1 MPMMPTYDF
10 ETEADAIKR
19 KQAIADA
26 MQASALRPMEMPTQ
40 PGVKVSPIAV
50 LGKMLEG
57 YVANKRQDALKDE
70 RTALSQRYGDELKS
84 GMEQYYKTMQ
94 GYETPSMALAPNED
108 GSPQMVKVPGD
119 RKKAIFDALASNH
132 PVLRDLAMSQLKE
145 EGKDQLTPKDL
156 LSIATPESVLAN
168 PANPAAW
175 KPKRD
180 LKAFAP
186 GEVLLDSSG
195 NYATPGNPSG
205 QQPFGLK
212 TIGGDLY
219 QTSATGYKK
228 LDNAPKVTVNNAVNM
243 GDNALMKKLGE
254 STAELI
260 DGARKGKQQAQQ
272 TQFTA
277 NRLEELNNKGVFSG
291 PTANIAT
298 TLGAFA
304 QTLGVPV
311 DQNKLGRSE
320 EYNAILAQQV
330 SKVLT
335 AGNGVGRS
343 MTDEDRKR
351 FEAQFPQL
359 ISTPK
364 GRQQIIGMLRDSA
377 AQDMQY
383 ANQVEANLRKNYPEA
398 ARLWDVAPTN
408 VGFPTP
414 AKAKA
419 GVPGPLPPVTPAKAG
434 VPGPLPPVAPLPPIP
449 LDQYLKNFGGR

>member
-1 MPMMPTYDF
+1 MMPTYDF
-10 ETEADAIKR
+10 EAEADAIKR

-26 MQASALRPMEMPTQ
+26 LQQSALAPMQMPTQ
-40 PGVKVSPIAV
+40 PGVKLSGVNV
-50 LGKMLEG
+50 LAKLLEG
-57 YVANKRQDALKDE
+57 YVARKKSDE
-70 RTALSQRYGDELKS
+70 AKADRTALSRRYSDELKS
-84 GMEQYYKTMQ
+84 GVEQYYKTMQ
-94 GYETPSMALAPNED
+94 GYEAPSLALAPNAD

-132 PVLRDLAMSQLKE
+132 PVLRDLALQQLKE
-145 EGKDQLTPKDL
+145 EGKNQLTPKDL

-168 PANPAAW
+168 IANPAAW
-175 KPKRD
+175 KPKRE

-205 QQPFGLK
+205 QPPFGLQ

-219 QTSATGYKK
+219 QVSPTGYKK
-228 LDNAPKVTVNNAVNM
+228 LDNAPRVNVTNTINT

-254 STAELI
+254 STADLI
-260 DGARKGKQQAQQ
+260 NAARTGKQQAQQ
-272 TQFTA
+272 MLFTA

-330 SKVLT
+330 AKVLT
-335 AGNGVGRS
+335 AGSGVGRS

-351 FEAQFPQL
+351 FEQQFPQL
-359 ISTPK
+359 VSTPQ
-364 GRQQIIGMLRDSA
+364 GRQQIISMLRNSA
-377 AQDMQY
+377 VQDLQY

-408 VGFPTP
+408 VEFPQ
-414 AKAKA
+414 
-419 GVPGPLPPVTPAKAG
+419 PVVG
-434 VPGPLPPVAPLPPIP
+434 EGPVAGQAPSPTVIP

>member
-57 YVANKRQDALKDE
+57 YVAGKKSDEVKSE
-70 RTALSQRYGDELKS
+70 RTALSQRYGDELRS

-94 GYETPSMALAPNED
+94 GYETPSMALAPNAD

-205 QQPFGLK
+205 QRPFDLK

-228 LDNAPKVTVNNAVNM
+228 LDNAPKVSVGGPIVNLPKGQSKLFEGRAEAANKDLAEAEQVARAGQATLSAINRMRQVNN
-243 GDNALMKKLGE
+243 
-254 STAELI
+254 TY
-260 DGARKGKQQAQQ
+260 Q
-272 TQFTA
+272 
-277 NRLEELNNKGVFSG
+277 G
-291 PTANIAT
+291 PTAGIAMRMGQ
-298 TLGAFA
+298 LAKA
-304 QTLGVPV
+304 MGVPV
-311 DQNKLGRSE
+311 DEKRLANSETFESESAQIWLQAMNLAGGARGLVKEESERIAQAVPNLIHTQQGREQLFAMLEARVKESQELVKLKQRAMQKAATADNPNLYFE
-320 EYNAILAQQV
+320 EL
-330 SKVLT
+330 
-335 AGNGVGRS
+335 
-343 MTDEDRKR
+343 
-351 FEAQFPQL
+351 
-359 ISTPK
+359 
-364 GRQQIIGMLRDSA
+364 
-377 AQDMQY
+377 
-383 ANQVEANLRKNYPEA
+383 ANLGGGTVPS
-398 ARLWDVAPTN
+398 
-408 VGFPTP
+408 
-414 AKAKA
+414 
-419 GVPGPLPPVTPAKAG
+419 VPGNIPSN
-434 VPGPLPPVAPLPPIP
+434 PGPIP

>member
-1 MPMMPTYDF
+1 MPMTPTYDF

-26 MQASALRPMEMPTQ
+26 LQQSALAPLQMPTQ
-40 PGVKVSPIAV
+40 PGVKLSGVNV
-50 LGKMLEG
+50 LAKLLEG
-57 YVANKRQDALKDE
+57 YVAGKKSDE
-70 RTALSQRYGDELKS
+70 AKADRTALSQRYGDELKS

-94 GYETPSMALAPNED
+94 GYETPSLALAPNED

-132 PVLRDLAMSQLKE
+132 PVLRDLAMQQLKE
-145 EGKDQLTPKDL
+145 EGKNQLTPKDL

-168 PANPAAW
+168 TANPAAW
-175 KPKRD
+175 KPKRE

-205 QQPFGLK
+205 QRPFDLK

-228 LDNAPKVTVNNAVNM
+228 LDNAPKVTVHNAVNM

-260 DGARKGKQQAQQ
+260 NTARTGKQQAQQ
-272 TQFTA
+272 MQFTA

-291 PTANIAT
+291 PTANVAT

-330 SKVLT
+330 AKVLT

-351 FEAQFPQL
+351 FEQQFPQL
-359 ISTPK
+359 VSTPQ
-364 GRQQIIGMLRDSA
+364 GRQQIIGMLRNSA
-377 AQDMQY
+377 AQDLQY

-408 VGFPTP
+408 VGFPNP
-414 AKAKA
+414 SNA
-419 GVPGPLPPVTPAKAG
+419 GGSGPGT
-434 VPGPLPPVAPLPPIP
+434 PIP
-449 LDQYLKNFGGR
+449 LDQYLKNFGGQ

>member
-26 MQASALRPMEMPTQ
+26 LQQSALAPLQMPTQ
-40 PGVKVSPIAV
+40 PGVKLSGVNV
-50 LGKMLEG
+50 LAKLLEG
-57 YVANKRQDALKDE
+57 YVAGKKSDE
-70 RTALSQRYGDELKS
+70 AKADRTVLSRRYGDELKS

-94 GYETPSMALAPNED
+94 GYETPSMVLAPNED

-132 PVLRDLAMSQLKE
+132 PILRDLAMQQLKE
-145 EGKDQLTPKDL
+145 EGKNTLTPKDL
-156 LSIATPESVLAN
+156 LTIATPESILAN
-168 PANPAAW
+168 PNNTAGW
-175 KPKRD
+175 KPKRE
-180 LKAFAP
+180 LKAVAP

-195 NYATPGNPSG
+195 NFATPGNPAGSA
-205 QQPFGLK
+205 PWK
-212 TIGGDLY
+212 TTTIGGDLY
-219 QTSATGYKK
+219 QQSATGLKK
-228 LDNAPKVTVNNAVNM
+228 LDNAPKVTVHNAVNM

-260 DGARKGKQQAQQ
+260 NTARTGKQQAQQ
-272 TQFTA
+272 MLFTA

-291 PTANIAT
+291 PTANVAT

-330 SKVLT
+330 AKVLT
-335 AGNGVGRS
+335 AGSGVGRS

-351 FEAQFPQL
+351 FEQQFPQL
-359 ISTPK
+359 VSTPQ
-364 GRQQIIGMLRDSA
+364 GRQQIIGMLRNSA
-377 AQDMQY
+377 AQDLQY
-383 ANQVEANLRKNYPEA
+383 ANQVETNLRKNYPDA

-408 VGFPTP
+408 VSFPTP
-414 AKAKA
+414 ANA
-419 GVPGPLPPVTPAKAG
+419 GGSGPGN
-434 VPGPLPPVAPLPPIP
+434 PIP
-449 LDQYLKNFGGR
+449 LDQYLQNFGGR

>member
-26 MQASALRPMEMPTQ
+26 LQQSALAPMQMPTQ
-40 PGVKVSPIAV
+40 PGVKLSGVNV
-50 LGKMLEG
+50 LAKLLEG
-57 YVANKRQDALKDE
+57 YVAGKKSDE
-70 RTALSQRYGDELKS
+70 AKADRTALSQRYGDELKS

-94 GYETPSMALAPNED
+94 GYETPFMALAPNED

-132 PVLRDLAMSQLKE
+132 PILRDLAMQQLKE
-145 EGKDQLTPKDL
+145 EGKNTLTPKDL
-156 LSIATPESVLAN
+156 LAIATPESILAN
-168 PANPAAW
+168 PNNTAGW
-175 KPKRD
+175 KPKRE
-180 LKAFAP
+180 LKAVAP

-195 NYATPGNPSG
+195 NFATPGNPAGS
-205 QQPFGLK
+205 PPWK
-212 TIGGDLY
+212 TTTIGGDLY
-219 QTSATGYKK
+219 QESSTGLRK
-228 LDNAPKVTVNNAVNM
+228 LDNTPKVSVHTTVQT

-335 AGNGVGRS
+335 AGSGVGRS

-359 ISTPK
+359 ISTPQ
-364 GRQQIIGMLRDSA
+364 GRQQIIGMLRNSA
-377 AQDMQY
+377 AQDLQY
-383 ANQVEANLRKNYPEA
+383 ANQVEANLRKSYPEA

-408 VGFPTP
+408 VGFPNP
-414 AKAKA
+414 ANA
-419 GVPGPLPPVTPAKAG
+419 GGSGPGT
-434 VPGPLPPVAPLPPIP
+434 PIP
-449 LDQYLKNFGGR
+449 LDQYLKNFGGQ

>member
-1 MPMMPTYDF
+1 MMPTYDF
-10 ETEADAIKR
+10 ETEADAITR

-40 PGVKVSPIAV
+40 PGVKLSGVNV
-50 LGKMLEG
+50 LAKLLEG
-57 YVANKRQDALKDE
+57 YVAGKKSDEVKSE

-94 GYETPSMALAPNED
+94 GYETPSMALAPNAD
-108 GSPQMVKVPGD
+108 GSPQMVKVPSD

-156 LSIATPESVLAN
+156 MSIATPESVLAN
-168 PANPAAW
+168 TTNPAAW

-260 DGARKGKQQAQQ
+260 NNARTGKQQAQQ
-272 TQFTA
+272 MQFTA
-277 NRLEELNNKGVFSG
+277 NRLEELSNKGVFSG
-291 PTANIAT
+291 PTANVAT

-330 SKVLT
+330 AKVLT

-351 FEAQFPQL
+351 FEQQFPQL
-359 ISTPK
+359 VSTPK

-414 AKAKA
+414 AKA
-419 GVPGPLPPVTPAKAG
+419 GR
-434 VPGPLPPVAPLPPIP
+434 PGPLPPVAPLPPIP

>member
-26 MQASALRPMEMPTQ
+26 MQAGALQPMQMPTQ
-40 PGVKVSPIAV
+40 PGVKLSGVNV
-50 LGKMLEG
+50 LAKLLEG
-57 YVANKRQDALKDE
+57 YVAGKKSDEAKSE

-84 GMEQYYKTMQ
+84 GMEQFYRTSQ
-94 GYETPSMALAPNED
+94 GYEAPSMALIPGED
-108 GSPQMVKVPGD
+108 GKPQSIHIPGD

-132 PVLRDLAMSQLKE
+132 PVLRDLAMQQLKE
-145 EGKDQLTPKDL
+145 EGKNQLTPKDL
-156 LSIATPESVLAN
+156 LAIATPESVLAN
-168 PANPAAW
+168 TANPASW
-175 KPKRD
+175 KPKRE

-205 QQPFGLK
+205 QQPFDLK

-228 LDNAPKVTVNNAVNM
+228 LDNAPKVTVHNAVNM

-260 DGARKGKQQAQQ
+260 AGARTGKQQAQQ
-272 TQFTA
+272 MNFTA

-291 PTANIAT
+291 PTANVAT
-298 TLGAFA
+298 TIGAFA

-330 SKVLT
+330 AKVLT

-351 FEAQFPQL
+351 FEQQFPQL
-359 ISTPK
+359 VSTPQ
-364 GRQQIIGMLRDSA
+364 GRQQIIGMLRNSA
-377 AQDMQY
+377 SQDLQY

-414 AKAKA
+414 ANA
-419 GVPGPLPPVTPAKAG
+419 GGQGPGN
-434 VPGPLPPVAPLPPIP
+434 PIP
-449 LDQYLKNFGGR
+449 LDQYLKNFGGQ

>member
-26 MQASALRPMEMPTQ
+26 LQQSALQPMQMPTQ
-40 PGVKVSPIAV
+40 PGVKLSGVNV
-50 LGKMLEG
+50 LAKLLEG
-57 YVANKRQDALKDE
+57 YVARKKSDE
-70 RTALSQRYGDELKS
+70 VKADRAALSQRYGDELKS
-84 GMEQYYKTMQ
+84 GIEQYYKTMQ

-132 PVLRDLAMSQLKE
+132 PVLRDLALSQLKE
-145 EGKDQLTPKDL
+145 EGKNQLTPKDL

-168 PANPAAW
+168 IANPAAW
-175 KPKRD
+175 KPKRE

-186 GEVLLDSSG
+186 GEVLLDAAG

-205 QQPFGLK
+205 QPPFSLQ

-219 QTSATGYKK
+219 QVSPTGLKK
-228 LDNAPKVTVNNAVNM
+228 LDNAPKVNVTNTINT

-254 STAELI
+254 STADLI
-260 DGARKGKQQAQQ
+260 NAARTGKQQAQQ
-272 TQFTA
+272 MMFTA
-277 NRLEELNNKGVFSG
+277 DRLEKLNKEGVFSG

-311 DQNKLGRSE
+311 DQEKLGRSE
-320 EYNAILAQQV
+320 QYNAILAQQV
-330 SKVLT
+330 AKVLT
-335 AGNGVGRS
+335 AGSGVGRS

-351 FEAQFPQL
+351 FEQQFPQL
-359 ISTPK
+359 ISTPQ
-364 GRQQIIGMLRDSA
+364 GRQQIIEMLRNSA
-377 AQDMQY
+377 AQDVQY

-398 ARLWDVAPTN
+398 ARLWDVAPTS
-408 VGFPTP
+408 VGFPNP
-414 AKAKA
+414 SNA
-419 GVPGPLPPVTPAKAG
+419 GGSAPGT
-434 VPGPLPPVAPLPPIP
+434 PIP
-449 LDQYLKNFGGR
+449 LDQYLKNFGGQ

>member
-26 MQASALRPMEMPTQ
+26 LQQSALAPMQMPTQ
-40 PGVKVSPIAV
+40 PGVKLSGVNV
-50 LGKMLEG
+50 LAKLLEG
-57 YVANKRQDALKDE
+57 YVAGKIADE
-70 RTALSQRYGDELKS
+70 AKSERAALSQRYGDELRS
-84 GMEQYYKTMQ
+84 GVEQYYKTMQ

-132 PVLRDLAMSQLKE
+132 PVLRDLAMTQLKE
-145 EGKDQLTPKDL
+145 ESKNQLTPKDL

-168 PANPAAW
+168 ITNPAAW
-175 KPKRD
+175 KPKRE

-186 GEVLLDSSG
+186 GEVLLDAAG

-205 QQPFGLK
+205 QPPFGLQ

-219 QTSATGYKK
+219 QVSPTGLKK
-228 LDNAPKVTVNNAVNM
+228 LDNAPKVNVTNTINT

-254 STAELI
+254 STADLI
-260 DGARKGKQQAQQ
+260 DAARKGKQQAQQ
-272 TQFTA
+272 MLFTA

-330 SKVLT
+330 AKVLT
-335 AGNGVGRS
+335 AGSGVGRS

-351 FEAQFPQL
+351 FEQQFPQL
-359 ISTPK
+359 VSTPQ
-364 GRQQIIGMLRDSA
+364 GRQQIIGMLRNSA

-408 VGFPTP
+408 IGFPTP
-414 AKAKA
+414 ANA
-419 GVPGPLPPVTPAKAG
+419 GGSGPGN
-434 VPGPLPPVAPLPPIP
+434 PIP
-449 LDQYLKNFGGR
+449 LDQYLKNFGGQ

>member
-26 MQASALRPMEMPTQ
+26 LQQAALQPMQMPTQ
-40 PGVKVSPIAV
+40 PGVKLSGVNV
-50 LGKMLEG
+50 LAKLLEG
-57 YVANKRQDALKDE
+57 YVAGKKSDE
-70 RTALSQRYGDELKS
+70 AKADRTALSQRYGDELKS

-94 GYETPSMALAPNED
+94 GYETPSMALTPNED

-132 PVLRDLAMSQLKE
+132 PVLRDLAISQLKE
-145 EGKDQLTPKDL
+145 EGKNQLTPKDL
-156 LSIATPESVLAN
+156 LSIATPDSVLAN
-168 PANPAAW
+168 TANPAAW
-175 KPKRD
+175 KPKRE

-205 QQPFGLK
+205 QRPFDLK

-228 LDNAPKVTVNNAVNM
+228 LDNAPKVTVHNAVNM

-260 DGARKGKQQAQQ
+260 NTARTGKQQAQQ
-272 TQFTA
+272 MQFTA

-291 PTANIAT
+291 PTANVAT

-330 SKVLT
+330 AKVLT

-351 FEAQFPQL
+351 FEQQFPQL
-359 ISTPK
+359 VSTPQ
-364 GRQQIIGMLRDSA
+364 GRQQIIGMLRNSA
-377 AQDMQY
+377 AQDLQY

-414 AKAKA
+414 ANA
-419 GVPGPLPPVTPAKAG
+419 GGQGPGN
-434 VPGPLPPVAPLPPIP
+434 PIP
-449 LDQYLKNFGGR
+449 LDQYLKNFGGQ

>member
-10 ETEADAIKR
+10 ETEADALKR

-26 MQASALRPMEMPTQ
+26 MQQNALRPMDLPQQ
-40 PGVKVSPIAV
+40 PGVKVSGLNV
-50 LGKMLEG
+50 LAKLLEG
-57 YVANKRQDALKDE
+57 YVAGKTSEGVKSE
-70 RTALSQRYGDELKS
+70 RTALAHRYGDELRS
-84 GMEQYYKTMQ
+84 GMEQYYKTSQ
-94 GYETPSMALAPNED
+94 GYATPSMAMQPGAD
-108 GSPQMVKVPGD
+108 GTPQMIKVPGD

-132 PVLRDLAMSQLKE
+132 PVLRDLAMQQLKE
-145 EGKDQLTPKDL
+145 EGKNQLTPKDL

-168 PANPAAW
+168 TANPASW
-175 KPKRD
+175 KPKRE
-180 LKAFAP
+180 LKAIAP

-195 NYATPGNPSG
+195 NFATPGNPSG
-205 QQPFGLK
+205 QQPFDLK

-228 LDNAPKVTVNNAVNM
+228 LDNAPKVTVHNAVNM

-260 DGARKGKQQAQQ
+260 NTARTGKQQAQQ
-272 TQFTA
+272 MQFTA

-291 PTANIAT
+291 PTANVAT
-298 TLGAFA
+298 TIGAFA

-330 SKVLT
+330 AKVLT

-351 FEAQFPQL
+351 FEQQFPQL
-359 ISTPK
+359 VSTPQ
-364 GRQQIIGMLRDSA
+364 GRQQIIGMLRNSA
-377 AQDMQY
+377 SQDLQY
-383 ANQVEANLRKNYPEA
+383 ANQVEANLRKSYPEA

-414 AKAKA
+414 ANA
-419 GVPGPLPPVTPAKAG
+419 GGQGPGN
-434 VPGPLPPVAPLPPIP
+434 PIP
-449 LDQYLKNFGGR
+449 LDQYLKNFGGQ

>member
-26 MQASALRPMEMPTQ
+26 LQQSALAPMQMPQQ
-40 PGVKVSPIAV
+40 PGVKLSGVNV
-50 LGKMLEG
+50 LAKLLEG
-57 YVANKRQDALKDE
+57 YVAGKKSDE
-70 RTALSQRYGDELKS
+70 AKSERAALSQRYGDELKS

-108 GSPQMVKVPGD
+108 GTPQMVKVPGD

-132 PVLRDLAMSQLKE
+132 PVLRDLAMQQLKE
-145 EGKDQLTPKDL
+145 EGKNQLTPKDL
-156 LSIATPESVLAN
+156 LTISTPESVLASINN
-168 PANPAAW
+168 PGAW
-175 KPKRD
+175 KPKRE
-180 LKAFAP
+180 LKAVAP

-195 NYATPGNPSG
+195 NFATPGNPG
-205 QQPFGLK
+205 GTPPWQTTK
-212 TIGGDLY
+212 IAGDLY
-219 QTSATGYKK
+219 QQSATGLKK
-228 LDNAPKVTVNNAVNM
+228 LDNAPKVTVHNAVNM

-260 DGARKGKQQAQQ
+260 NTARTGKQQAQQ
-272 TQFTA
+272 MMFTA
-277 NRLEELNNKGVFSG
+277 QRLEELNGKGVFSG
-291 PTANIAT
+291 PTANVAT

-330 SKVLT
+330 AKVLT

-351 FEAQFPQL
+351 FEQQFPQL
-359 ISTPK
+359 VSTPQ
-364 GRQQIIGMLRDSA
+364 GRQQIIGMLRNSA
-377 AQDMQY
+377 AQDLQY

-414 AKAKA
+414 ANA
-419 GVPGPLPPVTPAKAG
+419 GGQGPGN
-434 VPGPLPPVAPLPPIP
+434 PIP
-449 LDQYLKNFGGR
+449 LDQYLKNFGGQ

>member
-26 MQASALRPMEMPTQ
+26 LQQSALAPMQMPSQ
-40 PGVKVSPIAV
+40 PGVKLSGVNV
-50 LGKMLEG
+50 LAKLLEA
-57 YVANKRQDALKDE
+57 YVAGKKSDE
-70 RTALSQRYGDELKS
+70 AKADRAALSQRYGDELKS

-94 GYETPSMALAPNED
+94 GYETPSLALAPNED

-145 EGKDQLTPKDL
+145 EGKNQLTPKDL

-168 PANPAAW
+168 TANPAAW
-175 KPKRD
+175 KPKRE

-205 QQPFGLK
+205 QRPFDLK

-228 LDNAPKVTVNNAVNM
+228 LDNAPKVTVHNAVNM

-260 DGARKGKQQAQQ
+260 NSARIGKQQAQQ
-272 TQFTA
+272 MQFTA
-277 NRLEELNNKGVFSG
+277 NRLEELNAKGVFSG
-291 PTANIAT
+291 PTANVAT

-330 SKVLT
+330 AKVLT

-351 FEAQFPQL
+351 FEQQFPQL
-359 ISTPK
+359 VSTPQ
-364 GRQQIIGMLRDSA
+364 GRQQIIGMLRNSA
-377 AQDMQY
+377 AQDLQY

-408 VGFPTP
+408 VGFPNP
-414 AKAKA
+414 SNA
-419 GVPGPLPPVTPAKAG
+419 GGSGPGT
-434 VPGPLPPVAPLPPIP
+434 PIP
-449 LDQYLKNFGGR
+449 LDQYLKNFGGQ